1 MIFGIRTVAT
11 LITLLI
17 AVALFAV
24 LYTNAH
30 SINALLNEP
39 QNLEQLDHI
48 KVVKVDKK
56 EVSIIE
62 VSKKTISDSIAYSY
76 SNLLKWVWYI
86 KTNFNQMYVMVKN
99 IIIHR
104 QRLGLS
110 WLNSS
115 FKLISFSLLDFGH
128 FSDIIL

>member
-56 EVSIIE
+56 RSI
-62 VSKKTISDSIAYSY
+62 
-76 SNLLKWVWYI
+76 N
-86 KTNFNQMYVMVKN
+86 
-99 IIIHR
+99 H
-104 QRLGLS
+104 
-110 WLNSS
+110 
-115 FKLISFSLLDFGH
+115 
-128 FSDIIL
+128 